1 MLKFVFELA
10 IEPLGLPIE
19 WYWEWLVLSIIG
31 CISYRVAFSKVGAMY
46 RDKTIAGRGSGSI
59 MHWIIR
65 FICFVIIWAITYGSI
80 WLVKVII
87 RYRKIILL
95 SSLGIIIMTVL
106 VKVLILFYRRRKEK
120 NTCKCGDKNDL
131 KHQVE

>member
-31 CISYRVAFSKVGAMY
+31 CISYRIAFSKVGEMY
-46 RDKTIAGRGSGSI
+46 RDKTIKRRGSGSI

-65 FICFVIIWAITYGSI
+65 FICFVIIWAITYGAI

-87 RYRKIILL
+87 RYKKIIIYSLL
-95 SSLGIIIMTVL
+95 AIIIIAIFI
-106 VKVLILFYRRRKEK
+106 KVFVIVRRRRQGI
-120 NTCKCGDKNDL
+120 NNP
-131 KHQVE
+131 

>member
-19 WYWEWLVLSIIG
+19 WYWEWLILSIIG
-31 CISYRVAFSKVGAMY
+31 CISYAFAFSKVREMY
-46 RDKTIAGRGSGSI
+46 RDKTIKGRGSGSI

-65 FICFVIIWAITYGSI
+65 FICFVIIWAITYGVI

-106 VKVLILFYRRRKEK
+106 VKVLILFYRRKREK
-120 NTCKCGDKNDL
+120 HL
-131 KHQVE
+131 